1 MAVAMGVAWAHF
13 GRQRHMLSW
22 TISYAIASVQWVSNA
37 AGLVLKNPFLM
48 GFAGLC
54 IVVSASLVLVGVKQ
68 RSERPIPWRTLIGV
82 GGLVSVAS
90 FYAALINDRPLQSMI
105 VPGYAAILIL
115 NCAIALWPTERR
127 FSAPEAGFFV
137 ILLLFATFEA
147 GLVVSA
153 ATGMG
158 SAPGQDMALYRA
170 VLGLGLPSVY
180 VATGV
185 AAVLVVAGD
194 LAYQLRRQIRHD
206 PLTNVLN
213 RLGFSEAAERAIANA
228 QRQGRPLTFII
239 CDLDGFKAL
248 NDGHGHLTGDAAL
261 RSFAG
266 LLLNAVR
273 RGDIVAR
280 MGGDEF
286 GLLLIDTDATVAAT
300 VMERVRAEVA
310 CLILHEAPGA
320 LLRASFGVAQLRA
333 QDRQIEDMVGRAD
346 QALYEAKRA
355 GRNRIRVSGEAA

>member
-1 MAVAMGVAWAHF
+1 M
-13 GRQRHMLSW
+13 
-22 TISYAIASVQWVSNA
+22 
-37 AGLVLKNPFLM
+37 
-48 GFAGLC
+48 
-54 IVVSASLVLVGVKQ
+54 
-68 RSERPIPWRTLIGV
+68 
-82 GGLVSVAS
+82 
-90 FYAALINDRPLQSMI
+90 
-105 VPGYAAILIL
+105 
-115 NCAIALWPTERR
+115 
-127 FSAPEAGFFV
+127 
-137 ILLLFATFEA
+137 
-147 GLVVSA
+147 
-153 ATGMG
+153 
-158 SAPGQDMALYRA
+158 
-170 VLGLGLPSVY
+170 
-180 VATGV
+180 
-185 AAVLVVAGD
+185 
-194 LAYQLRRQIRHD
+194 
-206 PLTNVLN
+206 
-213 RLGFSEAAERAIANA
+213 
-228 QRQGRPLTFII
+228 
-239 CDLDGFKAL
+239 